1 MSRDAKATLK
11 FFYRSL
17 FAAWP
22 EALPLSTFNVFL
34 FLQPLV
40 GLISGVSQNF
50 LKLSSHEMDHRIEK
64 ANRQDISSP
73 GFNASSNEKE
83 IDYIYTSQL

>member
-1 MSRDAKATLK
+1 
-11 FFYRSL
+11 
-17 FAAWP
+17 
-22 EALPLSTFNVFL
+22 
-34 FLQPLV
+34 
-40 GLISGVSQNF
+40 
-50 LKLSSHEMDHRIEK
+50 MDHRIEK